1 MNIMPFDITMEF
13 FLNNKATLESLF
25 LSIID
30 HLGAFAFAISGIR
43 LASTKQFDLFGA
55 FVVGVVTA
63 IGGGTL
69 RDMILGIPVLWL
81 TSPYYFLTTF
91 AALASTYLFRRYIVK
106 MEYTLFLFDTIGL
119 GLFTAVGITVTLDA
133 GYNMF
138 VAILLGTITGSAGG
152 VMRDLLLN
160 QVPLLFRKDIY
171 AVACIIGGIVYY
183 LCTLVDM
190 TQILTQ
196 VLTIITVT
204 AVRFFARATNCSIPI
219 IKLIDFDTHNT
230 DTKK

>member
-1 MNIMPFDITMEF
+1 MNILPWDITIK
-13 FLNNKATLESLF
+13 FLFENKDALEMLF

-30 HLGAFAFAISGIR
+30 YLGAFAFAISGIR
-43 LASTKQFDLFGA
+43 LASTKKFDLFGA

-69 RDMILGIPVLWL
+69 RDMILGIPVSWL
-81 TSPYYFLTTF
+81 TSPYYFFTTL
-91 AALASTYLFRRYIVK
+91 AALISTYLFRRYIVK
-106 MEYTLFLFDTIGL
+106 MEYTFFLFDTIGL

-138 VAILLGTITGSAGG
+138 TAIILGTITGSAGG

-171 AVACIIGGIVYY
+171 AVACVIGGIVYY
-183 LCTLVDM
+183 LCVLM
-190 TQILTQ
+190 NMEQIITQI
-196 VLTIITVT
+196 LTIITVT
-204 AVRFFARATNCSIPI
+204 AVRFYARATKISIPI
-219 IKLIDFDTHNT
+219 VKMIDFESCEKDN
-230 DTKK
+230 